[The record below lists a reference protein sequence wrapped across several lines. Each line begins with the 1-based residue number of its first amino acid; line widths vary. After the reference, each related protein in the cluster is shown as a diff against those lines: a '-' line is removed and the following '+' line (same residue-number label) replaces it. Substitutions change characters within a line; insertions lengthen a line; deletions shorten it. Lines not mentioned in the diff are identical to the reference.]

1 MMTNPGNN
9 FNPRPLDSGGQAAAF
24 LAHVLTV
31 DVEDYFQVEAFAD
44 KVKRDDWDRYPSRV
58 DANTRRLLDLFDEH
72 SARGTFFF
80 VGWVADRFP
89 ELVRE
94 VHARG
99 HELACHSYWHRTIYS
114 LSPEDFREDTR
125 RAKQAIESAAGV
137 AVTGYRA
144 PSWSITKDCMWAL
157 EILAEEGFTYDS
169 SIYPIHHDLYGVPG
183 AQRFPYTFSWANGVK
198 LREYPPAT
206 LRFMRTNLPVAGGGY
221 LRIFPAAYNE
231 MAFRIFEK
239 DYSQR
244 VVVYLHPWEID
255 PDQPRIPGKLKSR
268 FRHYT
273 HLKNMS
279 GKVRRLLQRHKF
291 ERFCDV
297 LAAEEAATALK
308 GQTAENPMT
317 LLPGVR
323 EVNV

>member
-1 MMTNPGNN
+1 MNKAKHESKVP
-9 FNPRPLDSGGQAAAF
+9 
-24 LAHVLTV
+24 AHVLTV

-44 KVKRDDWDRYPSRV
+44 NVKRENWDQYPSRV
-58 DANTRRLLDLFDEH
+58 DANTRRVLDLFDEH
-72 SARGTFFF
+72 GAKGTFFF

-114 LSPEDFREDTR
+114 LSPEEFREDTR
-125 RAKQAIESAAGV
+125 RAKQAIENAAGV

-183 AQRFPYTFSWANGVK
+183 AQRFPYTFAWENGLK

-206 LRFMRTNLPVAGGGY
+206 LRFMGTNLPVAGGGY

-231 MAFRIFEK
+231 MAFRVFEK
-239 DYSQR
+239 NYSQR
-244 VVVYLHPWEID
+244 VVVYMHPWEID
-255 PDQPRIPGKLKSR
+255 PDQPRIAGKLKSR
-268 FRHYT
+268 LRHYT
-273 HLKNMS
+273 QLKNMS
-279 GKVRRLLQRHKF
+279 SKVGRLLKRHPF

-297 LAAEEAATALK
+297 VAADKASEMH
-308 GQTAENPMT
+308 GQAGEHPVT
-317 LLPGVR
+317 LLPR
-323 EVNV
+323 MQEVSA

>member
-1 MMTNPGNN
+1 MTKIEQKSKVP
-9 FNPRPLDSGGQAAAF
+9 
-24 LAHVLTV
+24 AHVLTV

-44 KVKRDDWDRYPSRV
+44 NVRREDWDQYPSRV
-58 DANTRRLLDLFDEH
+58 DANTRRVLDLFDQH
-72 SARGTFFF
+72 NAKGTFFF

-94 VHARG
+94 VQARG

-114 LSPEDFREDTR
+114 LSPEEFRDDTR
-125 RAKQAIESAAGV
+125 RAKQAIENAAGV
-137 AVTGYRA
+137 VVTGYRA

-183 AQRFPYTFSWANGVK
+183 AQRFPYTFAWEKGLK

-206 LRFMRTNLPVAGGGY
+206 LRFMGANLPVAGGGY

-231 MAFRIFEK
+231 MAFRVFEK
-239 DYSQR
+239 NYSQR
-244 VVVYLHPWEID
+244 VVVYMHPWEID
-255 PDQPRIPGKLKSR
+255 PDQPRIAGKLKSR
-268 FRHYT
+268 LRHYT
-273 HLKNMS
+273 QLKNMS
-279 GKVRRLLQRHKF
+279 SKVGRLLKRYPF

-297 LAAEEAATALK
+297 VAADEALEMH
-308 GQTAENPMT
+308 GQTRDHPVT
-317 LLPGVR
+317 LLPSME
-323 EVNV
+323 EVGA